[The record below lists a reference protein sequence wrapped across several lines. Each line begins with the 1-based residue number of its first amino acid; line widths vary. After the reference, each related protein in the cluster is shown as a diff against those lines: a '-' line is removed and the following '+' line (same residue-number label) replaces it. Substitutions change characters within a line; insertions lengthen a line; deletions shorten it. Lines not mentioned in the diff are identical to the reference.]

1 MVYSHLKMNM
11 NCKVKD
17 NHATIYRRR
26 EANKE
31 GSRGMHRTPAKRHD
45 MSKMLKGATKSLASH
60 SFGEI
65 GAVGLSR
72 VLIRQSLLKCTVL
85 WNSLC
90 S

>member
-1 MVYSHLKMNM
+1 MLQFTDAERLTRRAQGG
-11 NCKVKD
+11 CIELLRRD
-17 NHATIYRRR
+17 N
-26 EANKE
+26 
-31 GSRGMHRTPAKRHD
+31 D